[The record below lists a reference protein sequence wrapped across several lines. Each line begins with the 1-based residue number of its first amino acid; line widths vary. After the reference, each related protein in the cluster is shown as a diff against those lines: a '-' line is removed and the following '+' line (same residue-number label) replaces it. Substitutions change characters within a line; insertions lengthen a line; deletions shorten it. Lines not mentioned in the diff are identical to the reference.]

1 MSGIKNL
8 TENMVIMGK
17 NLLGRYLKEG
27 RTEPGKKSEEEEL
40 KVFCSEIEDLVQ
52 VTKEIKQMIAH
63 SYQELEIVKEF
74 SLQKQGQITPLSLEA
89 MIEEFNEI
97 SEFIEDCMEAIVRTR
112 TLKDQVNELE
122 IE

>member
-1 MSGIKNL
+1 
-8 TENMVIMGK
+8 MGK

-74 SLQKQGQITPLSLEA
+74 SLQKQGQITPLSMEA